1 MPPSQ
6 LVVWGLSVLALVGL
20 SGLVVESDVAGLSE
34 QAVAWDVAVLVLA
47 CDVADVCGEVSA
59 L

>member
-6 LVVWGLSVLALVGL
+6 LVVWGLSVLELVGL
-20 SGLVVESDVAGLSE
+20 SGQAAEGDVAGLSE
-34 QAVAWDVAVLVLA
+34 LVLA

-59 L
+59 LRHW